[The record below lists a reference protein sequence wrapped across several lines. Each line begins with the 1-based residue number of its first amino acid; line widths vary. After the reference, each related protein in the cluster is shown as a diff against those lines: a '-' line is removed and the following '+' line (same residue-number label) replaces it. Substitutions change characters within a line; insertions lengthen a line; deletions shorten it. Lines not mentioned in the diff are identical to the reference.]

1 MVFHLFVSCNSLDM
15 KITNPKTFVMFK
27 NIELSKHLI
36 HSRSFQWG
44 SELPLLTAVR
54 PGHSQPNNINEF
66 YCQSYRM
73 AILICFSHLA
83 CILICCAQK
92 RFVRNPQFN
101 PFNFLGS
108 EKHNLRSVIICLMRV
123 EQHYHMLEEH
133 FYIPEERDQ
142 LYAGGMLRNDRGAGL
157 SDREVQLYGRR
168 CAVI

>member
-1 MVFHLFVSCNSLDM
+1 M

-27 NIELSKHLI
+27 NIELSKYLI

-54 PGHSQPNNINEF
+54 PGHSQPNNINKF

-108 EKHNLRSVIICLMRV
+108 EKHNLRSVIICSMRV
-123 EQHYHMLEEH
+123 VTCQ
-133 FYIPEERDQ
+133 
-142 LYAGGMLRNDRGAGL
+142 RNNAICWSSTIICWR
-157 SDREVQLYGRR
+157 STFIFQKS
-168 CAVI
+168 VISYMPVEC